1 VNSSQF
7 TYGGNFTY
15 LDDDNAGNMRTY
27 YETGLDKIYTNTNI
41 GTVDYVNGVIVL
53 KNFLP
58 VAYDGLYITLDVNPI
73 TQNFI
78 PVRNQILL
86 ISDSIVTVY
95 DDTSGKELAKVST
108 VSTIG
113 ETTATNETAIATVTS
128 Y

>member
-1 VNSSQF
+1 
-7 TYGGNFTY
+7 
-15 LDDDNAGNMRTY
+15 MRTY
-27 YETGLDKIYTNTNI
+27 YENGLDKIYTNTNI

-95 DDTSGKELAKVST
+95 DDTSGKELAKIST

>member
-1 VNSSQF
+1 
-7 TYGGNFTY
+7 
-15 LDDDNAGNMRTY
+15 
-27 YETGLDKIYTNTNI
+27 
-41 GTVDYVNGVIVL
+41 
-53 KNFLP
+53 
-58 VAYDGLYITLDVNPI
+58 
-73 TQNFI
+73 
-78 PVRNQILL
+78 L